1 MKKFAFAIACTFV
14 FTPALAAEKAV
25 AKKEPIKMTSSE
37 MEKVVAGA
45 STVYRNNGWGY
56 YGYDGGADWKGSVAY
71 YNDINY
77 KPGNTNGF

>member
-25 AKKEPIKMTSSE
+25 AKKEPIKMTSAE

-45 STVYRNNGWGY
+45 STVYRSNGWGY
-56 YGYDGGADWKGSVAY
+56 DSYDGGADWKFYVWVWDCLSC
-71 YNDINY
+71 

>member
-37 MEKVVAGA
+37 MEKVVAGG
-45 STVYRNNGWGY
+45 STVYRSNGWGY
-56 YGYDGGADWKGSVAY
+56 YGYDGRVDWKY
-71 YNDINY
+71 YVTDYDNLYY

>member
-45 STVYRNNGWGY
+45 GLGRWHGILKGQ
-56 YGYDGGADWKGSVAY
+56 DGK
-71 YNDINY
+71 
-77 KPGNTNGF
+77 